1 MKLVL
6 TTEVEHLGT
15 SGDIVEVKDGYGR
28 NFLLPRGMAVVA
40 SRGAERQA
48 EEIRRAREAK
58 AVQGLEHA
66 RELKTA
72 LEGLGAVE
80 LSVKAAGD
88 SGKLFGSVTGAD
100 VVSAI
105 KKAGGPNLDKRTVQL
120 PKAHIKSVGT
130 HPITVRL
137 HPEVDASVSLSVVA
151 GH

>member
-1 MKLVL
+1 MKLIL
-6 TTEVEHLGT
+6 TAEVDHLGT

-66 RELKTA
+66 SELKTA

-80 LSVKAAGD
+80 LSVKSAGD

-100 VVSAI
+100 VVAAI

-151 GH
+151 GQ

>member
-1 MKLVL
+1 MKLIL
-6 TTEVEHLGT
+6 TAEVDHLGT

-28 NFLLPRGMAVVA
+28 NYLLPRGLAIMA

-48 EEIRRAREAK
+48 DEIRRAREAK

-80 LSVKAAGD
+80 LAVKSAGD
-88 SGKLFGSVTGAD
+88 SGKLFGSVTGSD
-100 VVSAI
+100 VAAAI
-105 KKAGGPNLDKRTVQL
+105 KKAGGPNLDKRTIQL

-137 HPEVDASVSLSVVA
+137 HPEVEVAVALNVVA
-151 GH
+151 G

>member
-1 MKLVL
+1 MKLIL

-15 SGDIVEVKDGYGR
+15 SGDIVDVKDGYGR

-80 LSVKAAGD
+80 LSVKSAGD

-100 VVSAI
+100 VVAAI

-137 HPEVDASVSLSVVA
+137 HPDVDASVALSVVA
-151 GH
+151 GQ

>member
-1 MKLVL
+1 MKLIL
-6 TTEVEHLGT
+6 TAEVDHLGV

-28 NFLLPRGMAVVA
+28 NFLLPRGLAIVA

-66 RELKTA
+66 KELKTA
-72 LEGLGAVE
+72 IEGLDGVE
-80 LSVKAAGD
+80 LSVKSAGD
-88 SGKLFGSVTGAD
+88 TGKLFGSVTAAD
-100 VVSAI
+100 VVAAI

-130 HPITVRL
+130 HAITVRL
-137 HPEVDASVSLSVVA
+137 HPDVNVSVSLNVVA
-151 GH
+151 G

>member
-1 MKLVL
+1 MKLIL

-15 SGDIVEVKDGYGR
+15 SGDIVDVKDGYGR

-72 LEGLGAVE
+72 IEGLGAVE
-80 LSVKAAGD
+80 LSVKAAAD

-100 VVSAI
+100 VVAAI

-120 PKAHIKSVGT
+120 PKAHIKSTGT
-130 HPITVRL
+130 HPVTVRL
-137 HPEVDASVSLSVVA
+137 HPEVKASVSLSVVA
-151 GH
+151 GQ